1 MTILELKKVSLATAI
16 GSRYLLQDISFTVAS
31 TDRIVIIG
39 ASGAGKTSLLRLLN
53 RLQEPTNGTIQLDN
67 RPFSQISAIQLRQQ
81 VVLVPQEAKL
91 LRMRV
96 QETLAY
102 PLVLQQ
108 LPKREI
114 QQRIETWRTKLHIP
128 EAWLERNELELSLGQ
143 RQLVTIV
150 RALIMQPKILLLDE
164 PTSALDVGSA
174 NHLIEVL
181 AELADTSQTAIIM
194 VNHQLEL
201 AQKLAR
207 RVLYLQQGQLLEDQ
221 DGDRVDWLQLRENLD
236 RIERQKM
243 TDDEFDEFERLS

>member
-1 MTILELKKVSLATAI
+1 MTILELKQVSLATAI
-16 GSRYLLQDISFTVAS
+16 GSRYLLQDISFTVS
-31 TDRIVIIG
+31 SGDRIVIIG

-53 RLQEPTNGTIQLDN
+53 RLQETTNGSIELDN
-67 RPFSQISAIQLRQQ
+67 QPFNKISAIQLRQQ

-91 LRMRV
+91 LGMRV
-96 QETLAY
+96 RETLAY

-143 RQLVTIV
+143 RQLVTIA

-181 AELADTSQTAIIM
+181 AELADTSQMAIIM

-201 AQKLAR
+201 AQKFAR
-207 RVLYLQQGQLLEDQ
+207 RVIYLQQGQLLEDK
-221 DGDRVDWLQLRENLD
+221 DGDRVDWLQLRDNLN

-243 TDDEFDEFERLS
+243 VGDEFDEF